1 MNIGPTADGRIIPIF
16 EERLRDVGSWL
27 KVNGD
32 AIYATKP
39 WTYQNDTKTPNVWYT
54 TKAPADTTLR
64 FRSGG
69 QASAAVTVYAI
80 VLDWPAD
87 GVLMLGAPA
96 ATSQTTVAMLGVP
109 GSLQWAKAA
118 GGGIGV
124 KMPTLNHNTKLCNCA
139 WTIVLNELKN

>member
-54 TKAPADTTLR
+54 TKAPADSTLR

-69 QASAAVTVYAI
+69 QASAAATVYAI

-96 ATSQTTVAMLGVP
+96 ATSQTTVSMLGVP
-109 GSLQWAKAA
+109 GSLQWAKGA
-118 GGGIGV
+118 GGGISV
-124 KMPTLNHNTKLCNCA
+124 KMPTLNPKNMTSACA
-139 WTIVLNELKN
+139 WTVVLRGLA